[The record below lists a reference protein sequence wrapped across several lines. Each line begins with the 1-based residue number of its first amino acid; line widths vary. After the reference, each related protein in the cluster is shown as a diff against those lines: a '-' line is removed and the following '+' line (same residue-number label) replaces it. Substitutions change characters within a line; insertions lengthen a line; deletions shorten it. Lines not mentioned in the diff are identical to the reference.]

1 MRRRN
6 WVIAAAVVA
15 VAILIWAL
23 RGERPAPS
31 VPMAAPPV
39 AASPPPPPPPAA
51 APEGKVAV
59 IEGEVDFTGTQPSPG
74 KLHREADPYCAR
86 REMTDP
92 AVLVNDGKLA
102 NVWVHVTKGAPDAPT
117 PAGPVEM
124 NQKDCMYVPRV
135 AAAVVGQKTIARNG
149 DPILHNVHA

>member
-31 VPMAAPPV
+31 VPTAAPPV

-59 IEGEVDFTGTQPSPG
+59 
-74 KLHREADPYCAR
+74 
-86 REMTDP
+86 
-92 AVLVNDGKLA
+92 
-102 NVWVHVTKGAPDAPT
+102 VWVHVTKGAPDAPT

-149 DPILHNVHA
+149 DPILHNVHAYL